1 MKIKREFPRFALWDA
16 EGMAAHL
23 ENMEAN
29 GWQFTGTDW
38 LGRWEY
44 QECLSRQ
51 VRWAV
56 TYTPSR
62 SSLRI
67 SSTEA
72 EQDLEEICY
81 DAGWRKIAAL
91 SKFHIYRNEDPDCT
105 PLETDELTRLDT
117 MERSLNTIIRNE
129 SLMYLLWGGLL
140 LGMLIWLLFTKLPRT
155 LTIPALP
162 ALVLF
167 CIWLILTTLIRW
179 VLYLRWRNAARDS
192 AEAGCPPPPVRHW
205 QVYNCCSLICG
216 GLILLSVLHEGN
228 LILYCYYTVIAL
240 GFWGFRWYLSNRME
254 DSKRADQY
262 LRIALVVASLLLI
275 AMNRFQTAALPSP
288 KVDTIPL
295 MAQDLV
301 DTTCMDL
308 QQFDIN
314 AGDSAIASYHDYWQP
329 DNNSSFDLRYTIF
342 DLRLPILEEVCREW
356 FWEDFHAIT
365 DRWGQTP
372 QSVAP
377 APWGADAVW
386 RTNGPELYGWLIFY
400 EGRIV
405 YMAVPWDMTEAQIA
419 SAATVFAP

>member
-23 ENMEAN
+23 KNMEAK

-129 SLMYLLWGGLL
+129 SLM
-140 LGMLIWLLFTKLPRT
+140 
-155 LTIPALP
+155 
-162 ALVLF
+162 
-167 CIWLILTTLIRW
+167 
-179 VLYLRWRNAARDS
+179 
-192 AEAGCPPPPVRHW
+192 
-205 QVYNCCSLICG
+205 
-216 GLILLSVLHEGN
+216 
-228 LILYCYYTVIAL
+228 
-240 GFWGFRWYLSNRME
+240 
-254 DSKRADQY
+254 
-262 LRIALVVASLLLI
+262 
-275 AMNRFQTAALPSP
+275 
-288 KVDTIPL
+288 
-295 MAQDLV
+295 
-301 DTTCMDL
+301 
-308 QQFDIN
+308 
-314 AGDSAIASYHDYWQP
+314 
-329 DNNSSFDLRYTIF
+329 
-342 DLRLPILEEVCREW
+342 
-356 FWEDFHAIT
+356 
-365 DRWGQTP
+365 
-372 QSVAP
+372 
-377 APWGADAVW
+377 
-386 RTNGPELYGWLIFY
+386 
-400 EGRIV
+400 
-405 YMAVPWDMTEAQIA
+405 
-419 SAATVFAP
+419 